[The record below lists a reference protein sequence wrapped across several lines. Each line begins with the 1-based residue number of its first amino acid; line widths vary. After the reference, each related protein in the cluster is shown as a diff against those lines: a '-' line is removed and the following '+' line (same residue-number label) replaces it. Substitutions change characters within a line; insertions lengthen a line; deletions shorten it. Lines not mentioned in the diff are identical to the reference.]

1 MNRWVVVV
9 PAVLVACAAFVAAAR
24 PAMIFEDLRSASS
37 LGIDPS
43 TRAVG
48 MGGAGT
54 AVFWGDVDPWA
65 NPALLGGVRG
75 VGYEHDHGDLA
86 GIDLRAGRFVAGGDG
101 VGFATSGR
109 PVHGLGEQ
117 RIELHGDIG
126 GTPFSAFERVR
137 AWSVGAS
144 LAGVC
149 RAWAQRTGGEPPA
162 FTRHFDVALGYGQNA
177 VDEGTTFGGS
187 SATSGPAVVHD
198 LGVLARTGWDA
209 GRLGARRLRVDGAAG
224 FSSHNVTNAGLQD
237 PFSTR
242 VVPAV
247 RQTRGGIA
255 VRGALAAPVAADD
268 KRAWLVASLQP
279 VVALGLA
286 YDPVWNE
293 AGVSTPTQT
302 ANEWGAELAVMN
314 VAFAR
319 VGLATSEGTS
329 QSTWGLG
336 AALPLGPYGRA
347 GYEHAHST
355 GDLPDQT
362 RDRWSAWLD
371 PVAIWHAWR

>member
-1 MNRWVVVV
+1 MNRWLLLA
-9 PAVLVACAAFVAAAR
+9 PGVLAACAAFAPPAR

-37 LGIDPS
+37 LAVDPS

-75 VGYEHDHGDLA
+75 VRYERDTGDLA
-86 GIDLRAGRFVAGGDG
+86 GTDLRTGRFVAGGAG
-101 VGFATSGR
+101 IGFATSGR
-109 PVHGLGEQ
+109 PAHGLGEQ
-117 RIELHGDIG
+117 RLELDGDIG
-126 GTPFSAFERVR
+126 GTPFSTFERVR
-137 AWSVGAS
+137 AWNLGAS

-149 RAWAQRTGGEPPA
+149 RALARRTGGEPPA

-177 VDEGTTFGGS
+177 VDEGTTFAG
-187 SATSGPAVVHD
+187 TSVNVGPAVVHD
-198 LGVLARTGWDA
+198 LGVLVTGGWDA
-209 GRLGARRLRVDGAAG
+209 GRLGARRLRVESAAG
-224 FSSHNVTNAGLQD
+224 FSSHNVTNAGLEG
-237 PFSTR
+237 PLSSR
-242 VVPAV
+242 VIPAV
-247 RQTRGGIA
+247 RQTRGGVA
-255 VRGALAAPVAADD
+255 VRGALSAQVAADG
-268 KRAWLVASLQP
+268 KRAWLAAALQP

-293 AGVSTPTQT
+293 FGVATPTQT

-329 QSTWGLG
+329 QTTWGLG
-336 AALPLGPYGRA
+336 AALPLGRYGRA
-347 GYEHAHST
+347 GYEHARST

-362 RDRWSAWLD
+362 RDRWSVWVD
-371 PVAIWHAWR
+371 PVAIWQAWR